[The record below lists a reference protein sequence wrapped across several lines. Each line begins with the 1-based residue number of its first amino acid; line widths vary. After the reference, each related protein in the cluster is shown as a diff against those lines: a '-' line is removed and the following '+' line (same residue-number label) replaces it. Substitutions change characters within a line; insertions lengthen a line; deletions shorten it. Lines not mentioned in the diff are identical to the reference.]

1 VTGLSARALAPA
13 VRPGATERTL
23 LSRAVV
29 LAAVVAAVAAPAALV
44 VRGTDGLIGAA
55 LGAALVLG
63 FLLLGQVPPAQV
75 ARGRRRLGAALLI
88 GLFAARVLLLVVA
101 YGVVTANPAAL
112 DRQVLGVTVVACALA
127 WTAGAV
133 WSMLRWRPL
142 VAEPLAGEED
152 R

>member
-1 VTGLSARALAPA
+1 VTGRSGRALAPA

-29 LAAVVAAVAAPAALV
+29 LTALVAAVAAFGALV
-44 VRGTDGLIGAA
+44 VRGPGGLAGAT

-63 FLLLGQVPPAQV
+63 FLLLGQVPVAQV

-88 GLFAARVLLLVVA
+88 GLYAARVLLLLVAYRAVVA
-101 YGVVTANPAAL
+101 SPAAL
-112 DRQVLGVTVVACALA
+112 DRQVLGGTVVACALA
-127 WTAGAV
+127 WTGGTV

>member
-1 VTGLSARALAPA
+1 MTERSARALAPA

-29 LAAVVAAVAAPAALV
+29 LTALAAAVAAPVALV
-44 VRGTDGLIGAA
+44 VRGPDGLTGAA

-63 FLLLGQVPPAQV
+63 FLLLGQVPVAQV
-75 ARGRRRLGAALLI
+75 ARGRRGVGAALLI
-88 GLFAARVLLLVVA
+88 GLYTVRVLLLLVA
-101 YGVVTANPAAL
+101 YRVVTASPAAL
-112 DRQVLGVTVVACALA
+112 DRQALGVTVVACALA

-142 VAEPLAGEED
+142 VVDPGADEGD
-152 R
+152 T

>member
-1 VTGLSARALAPA
+1 MTGPSARAPAPA

-23 LSRAVV
+23 LSRAVG
-29 LAAVVAAVAAPAALV
+29 LTALVAAVAAPAALV
-44 VRGTDGLIGAA
+44 VRGPAGLAGAA

-63 FLLLGQVPPAQV
+63 FLLLGQVPVAQV

-88 GLFAARVLLLVVA
+88 GLYTARVLLLLVA
-101 YGVVTANPAAL
+101 YRVVTASPAAL
-112 DRQVLGVTVVACALA
+112 DRQVLGGTVVACALA
-127 WTAGAV
+127 WTGGTV